1 VRVVSPPFNIH
12 ILCIYMF
19 ILILC
24 FMPLDIKH
32 FVCVC

>member
-1 VRVVSPPFNIH
+1 
-12 ILCIYMF
+12 MF